1 MEGVVYFTFMKGN
14 VDRMGRMNSDD
25 IDTAPPPTKH
35 NKRTKSIFKHRVL
48 TEQSHYFLPKY
59 VNSKPTNNNHTSG
72 TYRIYIKYS
81 CNRKE
86 PVHNLG
92 DHHMIKDK
100 SI

>member
-48 TEQSHYFLPKY
+48 TEQSHYFLPNY
-59 VNSKPTNNNHTSG
+59 VNKQTHKQQPYIRHIPYIHQIQLQSKRASA
-72 TYRIYIKYS
+72 
-81 CNRKE
+81 
-86 PVHNLG
+86 
-92 DHHMIKDK
+92 
-100 SI
+100 